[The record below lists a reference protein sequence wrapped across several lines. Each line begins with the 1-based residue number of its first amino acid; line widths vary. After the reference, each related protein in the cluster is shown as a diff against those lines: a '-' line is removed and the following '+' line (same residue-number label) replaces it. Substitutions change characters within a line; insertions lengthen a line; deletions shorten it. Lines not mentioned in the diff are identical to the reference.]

1 MPILGVI
8 NQKGGVGKTTT
19 AINLAAALAILNR
32 RILLVDLDPHAN
44 ASSGLGIVEPSS
56 TIYDVLV
63 GKASARQVTTESNIP
78 NLKILPATSDLAG
91 AALELDAT
99 TDNMKLLSKALLA
112 VRPNYDFVIVD
123 SPPSV
128 GALTLNSLA
137 AADMLIIPLQAE
149 YYALEGIAKMTE
161 TVDRVKAS
169 LNPDLTILGILV
181 TMFDNRTKLS
191 KEVEDNVRKHFGD
204 LVFNAVIPRNVRLAE
219 APSYGQSVFEFA
231 GDSQGAEAYKNL
243 AVEVLERVS
252 SQA

>member
-19 AINLAAALAILNR
+19 AINLAAALAMLNR
-32 RILLVDLDPHAN
+32 RILLVDLDPQAN
-44 ASSGLGIVEPSS
+44 ASSGLGITDPTL

-63 GKASARQVTTESNIP
+63 GKASARQVTVETSIP
-78 NLKILPATSDLAG
+78 NLKILPASSDLAG
-91 AALELDAT
+91 AAVELDAT

-161 TVDRVKAS
+161 TVERVKAS
-169 LNPDLTILGILV
+169 LNPDLNILGILI
-181 TMFDNRTKLS
+181 TMYDNRTKLS
-191 KEVEDNVRKHFGD
+191 REVEDNVRKHFGD
-204 LVFNAVIPRNVRLAE
+204 VVFNAVIPRNVRLAE
-219 APSYGQSVFEFA
+219 APSYGQSIFEFA
-231 GDSQGAEAYKNL
+231 DDSQGAEAYKQL
-243 AVEVLERVS
+243 AGEVLERVS
-252 SQA
+252 RQA